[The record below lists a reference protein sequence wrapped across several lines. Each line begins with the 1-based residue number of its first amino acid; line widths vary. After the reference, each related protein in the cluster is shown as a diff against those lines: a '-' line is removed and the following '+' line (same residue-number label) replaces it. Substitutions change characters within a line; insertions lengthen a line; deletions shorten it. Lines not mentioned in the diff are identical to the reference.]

1 MEYTNIIVELDEK
14 VALVTLN
21 RPPVNSINSGLLE
34 ELNDILDKLAQ
45 SQEARVLVITGAG
58 EKAFSAGAD
67 ITEFAEIRAGK
78 KRAVDVHDLF
88 FKIENL
94 TKPVIAAINGYALGG
109 GCELAMSCHLRIA
122 AREAKIGLPEVRL
135 GIIPGWGGTQRL
147 PRLIGKAKALE
158 LMLTGDHI
166 SAEEAMRL
174 GLVNKVVPG
183 VELMDETR
191 KLAGRLA
198 SGAPLAMQAIL
209 RAVTKGLEVPIEE
222 GIKFEKEG
230 TALVF
235 SSEDAKEGSKAFLEK
250 RAPVFTGR

>member
-1 MEYTNIIVELDEK
+1 MEYANIIVELAEK
-14 VALVTLN
+14 IALVTLN

-78 KRAVDVHDLF
+78 RRAVNVHDLF
-88 FKIENL
+88 LKIENYP
-94 TKPVIAAINGYALGG
+94 KPVIAAINGYALGG

-122 AREAKIGLPEVRL
+122 AQEAKIGLPEVRL

-147 PRLIGKAKALE
+147 PRLIGKVKALE

-166 SAEEAMRL
+166 SAEEAMHL

-183 VELMDETR
+183 VELMSETR

-222 GIKFEKEG
+222 GIKFEQEES
-230 TALVF
+230 ALVF

-250 RAPVFTGR
+250 RAPVFLGR

>member
-1 MEYTNIIVELDEK
+1 M
-14 VALVTLN
+14 
-21 RPPVNSINSGLLE
+21 NSINSGLLE
-34 ELNDILDKLAQ
+34 ELNDILDKLTQ

-78 KRAVDVHDLF
+78 RRAVNVHDLF
-88 FKIENL
+88 FKIENYS
-94 TKPVIAAINGYALGG
+94 KPVIAAINGYALGG

-122 AREAKIGLPEVRL
+122 AQEAKIGLPEVRL

-174 GLVNKVVPG
+174 GLVNKVVPRAE
-183 VELMDETR
+183 VMDEAR

-222 GIKFEKEG
+222 GIKFEREG
-230 TALVF
+230 VALVF

-250 RAPVFTGR
+250 RAPVFLGR

>member
-1 MEYTNIIVELDEK
+1 MEYANIIVELAEK
-14 VALVTLN
+14 IALVTLN

-78 KRAVDVHDLF
+78 RRAVNVHDLF
-88 FKIENL
+88 LKIENYP
-94 TKPVIAAINGYALGG
+94 KPVIAAINGYALGG

-147 PRLIGKAKALE
+147 PRLIGKVKALE

-166 SAEEAMRL
+166 SAEEAMHL

-183 VELMDETR
+183 VELMSETR

-222 GIKFEKEG
+222 GIKFEQEES
-230 TALVF
+230 ALVF

-250 RAPVFTGR
+250 RAPVFLGR

>member
-1 MEYTNIIVELDEK
+1 LEYANIIVELAEK
-14 VALVTLN
+14 IALVTLN

-78 KRAVDVHDLF
+78 RRAVNVHDLF
-88 FKIENL
+88 LKIENYP
-94 TKPVIAAINGYALGG
+94 KPVIAAINGYALGG

-147 PRLIGKAKALE
+147 PRLIGKVKALE

-166 SAEEAMRL
+166 SAEEAMHL

-183 VELMDETR
+183 VELMSETR

-222 GIKFEKEG
+222 GIKFEQEES
-230 TALVF
+230 ALVF

-250 RAPVFTGR
+250 RAPVFLGR